1 MPEATSNSTVT
12 IPGGISTND
21 ILDSLS
27 ASELLSALTGGT
39 VTAGDG
45 SAINNNTY
53 YQPVD
58 ISQNFGGRSV
68 TSLSGG
74 ADRLQAPDLMPL
86 QPMAAMPQMP
96 ALQRANTVGI
106 QDVGRYIA
114 GMSGGISGG
123 RDADAGLVAIPASAA
138 QHDYTIAAKPQRFV
152 DKMMGV
158 KPQTPQE
165 MQADIEAF
173 YRKEGLPVPPAPVLD
188 AQPQPLQSYADPVKL
203 QQQAPV
209 NARRVPVQPQAS
221 PVQLQGQAQPPGRNP
236 LANYMDPGI
245 RQHFNPTNAPLTP
258 MEEAVLNSIQK
269 SNNLKPGSRFLRNL
283 ATGLN
288 SNVAAR
294 EAARTKAQAGLLK
307 EVMNNQA
314 ERFVT
319 MYKQYG
325 DLQGKAMDNDTKI
338 ALKKMEL
345 EHAGDLTKKQALDA
359 LQAAQ
364 VMPSS
369 PAKQAIMNQVA
380 NTLNEPAIALEGSK
394 SSQEALIK
402 LAGDKADLNLKIAD
416 LDKKLAYLANMPDR
430 IKTEDM
436 KAVADAQV
444 AQDKA
449 ANVNADRAIRAM
461 NPIGNL
467 AMNARMMGVKADD
480 PMMGQLRDATKQL
493 VPQIA
498 KAFPQDQQAAP
509 GEQPKQGQVQQTAQG
524 MPQQEDNPFVE
535 QKARPIGERNPLLGW
550 MQDVAFQNRGNPV
563 ADAVGQQLLK
573 IPDGLNM
580 PVPDDKI
587 YMESAVRL
595 VGLEP
600 RPKNSKPVVI
610 KDLNTLRELKQMAKG
625 NNDLLRA
632 TLKDFGYIVPSA
644 SPKVLEQIAKANP
657 PAVNGMVPPP
667 PPVMGPPP
675 SPGQPTGY
683 RPAGA
688 PPPPPG
694 MAAYPATID
703 RGGMSGNG
711 KQKMVK
717 PPQVTE
723 RPVKNNR
730 IKA

>member
-96 ALQRANTVGI
+96 TLQRANTVGI
-106 QDVGRYIA
+106 QDVGKYIA

-123 RDADAGLVAIPASAA
+123 ANAS
-138 QHDYTIAAKPQRFV
+138 P
-152 DKMMGV
+152 
-158 KPQTPQE
+158 
-165 MQADIEAF
+165 
-173 YRKEGLPVPPAPVLD
+173 
-188 AQPQPLQSYADPVKL
+188 
-203 QQQAPV
+203 
-209 NARRVPVQPQAS
+209 VPVQGPAAVPRGPQLAPPQQAQYADIRNGQPLPAS
-221 PVQLQGQAQPPGRNP
+221 QNNDLDSLVNQFDEKRMGDMVRRGQRLYYEPQGQQQGLYSPPANQAPLQGQVQPQQRNP
-236 LANYMDPGI
+236 LANYMDEGI
-245 RQHFNPTNAPLTP
+245 RQHFNPINAPLTP

-269 SNNLKPGSRFLRNL
+269 SNNLKPGSQFLRNL

-294 EAARTKAQAGLLK
+294 EAAKTKAQAGLLK

-667 PPVMGPPP
+667 PPIMGPPP